1 MHSIKFKFYLFSA
14 TRHHNRRTGS
24 NLHMNQ
30 NSSSVALHPG
40 FVNMPISSQVPSLL
54 APGPPSGGSS
64 VIADTTCLRTSGGGV
79 GGTSIGAGH
88 LGANPLLGTMSPL
101 PQQRQP
107 HHHSPRSLISPTQT
121 VSGPQSPHHHRTN
134 STGAGDIDLSQ
145 SKLSLL
151 IVFLVLYLLM
161 IF

>member
-1 MHSIKFKFYLFSA
+1 
-14 TRHHNRRTGS
+14 
-24 NLHMNQ
+24 MNQ
-30 NSSSVALHPG
+30 NSSSVALHQS
-40 FVNMPISSQVPSLL
+40 FVNMPISTQVPSLL
-54 APGPPSGGSS
+54 ASGTPSGGSS
-64 VIADTTCLRTSGGGV
+64 VISDTTCLRTSGGG
-79 GGTSIGAGH
+79 GGGPSIGVGH

-121 VSGPQSPHHHRTN
+121 VSVPQSPHHHRTN
-134 STGAGDIDLSQ
+134 STGAGDIDLSH

-151 IVFLVLYLLM
+151 LIFVLVHFNFFT